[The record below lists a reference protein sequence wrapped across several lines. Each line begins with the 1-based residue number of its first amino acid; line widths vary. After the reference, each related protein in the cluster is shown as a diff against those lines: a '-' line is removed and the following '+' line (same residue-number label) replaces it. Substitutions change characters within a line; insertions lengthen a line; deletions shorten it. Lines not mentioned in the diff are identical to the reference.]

1 MAGRGLLETGK
12 LYIHAVRRAGR
23 DGLSMRLRLFGML
36 LLFLNAILMG
46 FLLILFLTGTF
57 HSGMQATRE
66 LLENELSY
74 RAQNVYRSFGDIS
87 VQGVTLAGELSQS
100 LEWHLAE
107 RGAVPAGLGE
117 DTALLEELLGEELA
131 RLSGALEKARSS
143 GVFLILDAT
152 VNPELEG
159 AEHSR
164 AGLYLKNLEPN
175 IVSNTAANLRYM
187 VGPMA
192 VARERGLYTLPQ
204 WRMEFDVSD
213 GEYYTVPMERA
224 EECRDLPISR
234 LYHWSRSTSLPG
246 SGERV
251 MLLSVPLRASDGT
264 VMGVCGFEVSQMLF
278 KLSYAPDNS
287 QYEYLF
293 CMLAPLEQGRLAAEG
308 ALFAGSYA
316 VYPTDMTEEPL
327 EVQPDSHAV
336 NTYRQADA
344 APYVGL
350 HREVVLYP
358 SDSAYEGEEWVLAL
372 LMPEHALAEK
382 LAGRNWSLMVGLGIL
397 LLCSMA
403 VAAFI
408 SHRYVRPV
416 MAAFRQIK
424 AGGQGAKTHIPEI
437 DDLIEFLST
446 QDEAPD
452 PLPGQSALYQE
463 FVKNIDTLSA
473 AERAVFDLYMRGHTA
488 REIAEILCL
497 SINTI
502 KTHNRRIYMKLNVT
516 SRKELMVYIQMM
528 EEAKDAYVQGK
539 I

>member
-1 MAGRGLLETGK
+1 
-12 LYIHAVRRAGR
+12 
-23 DGLSMRLRLFGML
+23 
-36 LLFLNAILMG
+36 
-46 FLLILFLTGTF
+46 
-57 HSGMQATRE
+57 
-66 LLENELSY
+66 
-74 RAQNVYRSFGDIS
+74 
-87 VQGVTLAGELSQS
+87 
-100 LEWHLAE
+100 
-107 RGAVPAGLGE
+107 
-117 DTALLEELLGEELA
+117 
-131 RLSGALEKARSS
+131 
-143 GVFLILDAT
+143 
-152 VNPELEG
+152 
-159 AEHSR
+159 
-164 AGLYLKNLEPN
+164 
-175 IVSNTAANLRYM
+175 
-187 VGPMA
+187 
-192 VARERGLYTLPQ
+192 
-204 WRMEFDVSD
+204 
-213 GEYYTVPMERA
+213 
-224 EECRDLPISR
+224 
-234 LYHWSRSTSLPG
+234 
-246 SGERV
+246 
-251 MLLSVPLRASDGT
+251 
-264 VMGVCGFEVSQMLF
+264 MLF

-382 LAGRNWSLMVGLGIL
+382 LTGRNWSLMVGLGIL

-452 PLPGQSALYQE
+452 PLPGQSALYQK